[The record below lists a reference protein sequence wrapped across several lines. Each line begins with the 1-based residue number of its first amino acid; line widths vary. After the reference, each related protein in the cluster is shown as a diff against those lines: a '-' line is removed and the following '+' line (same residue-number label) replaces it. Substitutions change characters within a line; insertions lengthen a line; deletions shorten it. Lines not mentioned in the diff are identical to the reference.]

1 MEMQARGSSSAVRIN
16 IPTVNV
22 SEAWTPTPLRKRRF
36 FSVRLMRFYLPCL
49 LIVSLVVNI
58 YYITRPTPLALP
70 GTLSSTRVQQDG
82 PVQNHREFEES
93 DLRQLTD
100 LVLVPGHGV
109 YLGSGSPL
117 DEANWYLLN
126 EQRGEVGTFMAHVG
140 KGMEIIKEHEHAL
153 LVFSGGKT
161 RMEAGAHSEA
171 VGYWSAAERMG
182 WLTDD
187 VFRRVVTEDHA
198 RDSFENVLFSIAR
211 FHELTG
217 NYPDRVTVVGFEFK
231 RNRFVDLHR
240 RALRYPRIRFNYVG
254 INPPG
259 DQVALARSEK
269 SNAYE
274 LFAEDLYG
282 CAGPL
287 AEKRRSR
294 NPFKLS
300 HGYAHSCP
308 EIALL
313 FDFCPD
319 NPTAVFD
326 GDLPWLS

>member
-1 MEMQARGSSSAVRIN
+1 MQSRGSSSAVRIN

-22 SEAWTPTPLRKRRF
+22 SEAWTPTPLRKRRL
-36 FSVRLMRFYLPCL
+36 FSARLIRLYLPCL
-49 LIVSLVVNI
+49 LIISLVVNI
-58 YYITRPTPLALP
+58 YYITRPAPLALP
-70 GTLSSTRVQQDG
+70 GTLSSTGVQQSNAE
-82 PVQNHREFEES
+82 QNHRGFEET

-100 LVLVPGHGV
+100 LVIVPGHGV

-117 DEANWYLLN
+117 DEANWYLLD

-140 KGMEIIKEHEHAL
+140 KGMEIVKEHEHAL

-161 RMEAGAHSEA
+161 RMEAGAHSES

-231 RNRFVDLHR
+231 RSRFVDLHR

-254 INPPG
+254 VNPPG
-259 DQVALARSEK
+259 DSEALSRSEK
-269 SNAYE
+269 SNAYN

-282 CAGPL
+282 CVGPL

-300 HGYAHSCP
+300 HGYAQSCP

-313 FDFCPD
+313 FGFCPD